1 LLRISD
7 FGTKYEVLIKNNF
20 CNQKMSYDEDELSGG
35 GFKMH
40 DDDSDEPLDLDDEV
54 GSFKFDESLDDE
66 DDDPEDRYH

>member
-1 LLRISD
+1 
-7 FGTKYEVLIKNNF
+7 
-20 CNQKMSYDEDELSGG
+20 MSYDEDELSGG